1 MDPEVFR
8 REVPEVSRR
17 PIRTVGVVGAGTMG
31 TGIAL
36 VCASSGFST
45 LLYDKDSA
53 SAEKAFTRISQ
64 SLNSSVEKGRM
75 TVAEREQTLS
85 HIRLVHELN
94 DLKVDLVIEA
104 AVERLDV
111 KTALFQELETIN
123 NAKAILSTN
132 TSSISVSAIS
142 QAMRDPSRCIG
153 LHFFNP
159 ADRMKLVEVV
169 STPSTSAEVHREVLE
184 FAAAIGKTSVEAKD
198 SPGFIVNRVARPYYV
213 EALKLVDGKKA
224 ETEAIDALMRST
236 GFKMGPFELMDLI
249 GVDINLSVT
258 TSVWEG
264 LGRPDKFKPSVTQQE
279 MVRKGNLGR
288 KTGMGFYKYEKNPS

>member
-45 LLYDKDSA
+45 LLYDNDSA